1 MEIGVE
7 RIEELELTVQEI
19 KDHIKACMRKEVAPI
34 QVYYGGRGSGG
45 TYKLLAAMEECLREL
60 AETNKALVSNQ
71 KAMAE
76 TTDALLKRVGAALK
90 ELELGNVEKA
100 KSILWGGLNGESNS

>member
-7 RIEELELTVQEI
+7 IIEELEPTVQEI
-19 KDHIKACMRKEVAPI
+19 KDHIKARMRKDVAPI
-34 QVYYGGRGSGG
+34 QVYYGGRGSSG

-60 AETNKALVSNQ
+60 AETNEALVSNQ

-76 TTDALLKRVGAALK
+76 TTDALLKRISAALK
-90 ELELGNVEKA
+90 ELEFGNIEKA
-100 KSILWGGLNGESNS
+100 KSILWGGLNGESDS

>member
-7 RIEELELTVQEI
+7 RFEELEPTVQEI
-19 KDHIKACMRKEVAPI
+19 KDHIKACMRKEAAPI

-60 AETNKALVSNQ
+60 AETNEALVSNQ

-76 TTDALLKRVGAALK
+76 TTDALLKRINAALK
-90 ELELGNVEKA
+90 ELEFGNVEKA
-100 KSILWGGLNGESNS
+100 KSILWDGLNGESDS

>member
-7 RIEELELTVQEI
+7 RIEELEPTVEEI
-19 KDHIKACMRKEVAPI
+19 KNHIKACMRKEVAPI

-60 AETNKALVSNQ
+60 AETNEALISNQ
-71 KAMAE
+71 ESMAS
-76 TTDALLKRVGAALK
+76 TNATLLIRNIAALNALDDNDI
-90 ELELGNVEKA
+90 ERAKA
-100 KSILWGGLNGESNS
+100 ILWGGCDGESDS